1 MRLLLIALMMVLT
14 PVRGLMGDAMAIGM
28 FSTQQMAQ
36 TAQSA
41 QVAGAT
47 SEEANAVA
55 SLDASKQP
63 ALHHDPSGSLEDCA
77 DAAAPALITGNCS
90 ADGSG
95 CATQVAQVCESCPAC
110 QSCHGVELVTDLSG
124 NGDLLRSRRATTAA
138 LADFVSAEGEPA
150 LKTPIS

>member
-1 MRLLLIALMMVLT
+1 MRFLLIALMMVLT
-14 PVRGLMGDAMAIGM
+14 PVRGLMSDAMAIGM

-36 TAQSA
+36 TAQA
-41 QVAGAT
+41 AGAT
-47 SEEANAVA
+47 TGQASAVA

-63 ALHHDPSGSLEDCA
+63 AHHHDPSGTLEDCA

-95 CATQVAQVCESCPAC
+95 CATQVAQGCESCSAC
-110 QSCHGVELVTDLSG
+110 QSCHGVELVTNLSG

-138 LADFVSAEGEPA
+138 LTDFVSAEREPA